1 MSGALPVAILL
12 PLAMLVACVRPD
24 LRQRMQGLLW
34 LAPLPALAAAFL
46 AVDAPPIVLDP
57 DGLQFTLALD
67 RPGAL
72 LLGVAALL
80 WSAAGAYAR
89 TYLARDPRRGRFAV
103 WWLLTLAGSL
113 AVFFVRDLASFYLA
127 FAVVSL
133 AAYGLVV
140 QDATA
145 AARRAGAIY
154 LFLAVLGEIA
164 LLAGFA
170 VLATGSP
177 GDSLAIAT
185 TVADLAA
192 SPWRDLTVA
201 LLVAGF
207 GLKAGLVPLHVWLPI
222 AHPAA
227 PMPASAVLS
236 GAIIKAGI
244 IGLIRF
250 LPFDGALPH
259 WSGILASIGLVT
271 AFYAVAVGITQRNP
285 KTVLAYSSV
294 SQMGVVATVLGMGL
308 LAGPATLMPAAFYA
322 AHHVLAKG
330 ALFLAVGVA
339 AATGADRR
347 WLVLVPAVVLAL
359 GFGGLPPTGG
369 ALAKLVVKPALGD
382 GTVATLATLT
392 GAGSTLLML
401 HFCRRLAAAGSPSAE
416 ARAASGLTVPWLLMA
431 AAAIGVPWAVF
442 LMAGLGTVGEV
453 LDPKSLWSATWPV
466 LLGLALT
473 GALHRW
479 QDRLPRLPEGDVV
492 VLGERALRGAGRAG
506 AAIEGLERKLRAW
519 PVAGATLLLLV
530 VTLGLALIL

>member
-1 MSGALPVAILL
+1 MSGVLVAAILL
-12 PLAMLVACVRPD
+12 PLAMLLACVRPAG
-24 LRQRMQGLLW
+24 RVRMLGLLW

-46 AVDAPPIVLDP
+46 AVGAPPIVLDP
-57 DGLQFTLALD
+57 DRLQFTLALD

-89 TYLARDPRRGRFAV
+89 TYLAQDPRRDRFAV
-103 WWLLTLAGSL
+103 WWLLTLTGSL

-127 FAVVSL
+127 FALVSL
-133 AAYGLVV
+133 AAYGLVI

-170 VLATGSP
+170 LLATGSP

-185 TVADLAA
+185 TVGDLAA
-192 SPWRDLTVA
+192 SQWRDLTVA
-201 LLVAGF
+201 LLLVGF

-250 LPFDGALPH
+250 LPFDGTLPL
-259 WSGILASIGLVT
+259 WSGILASVGLVT
-271 AFYAVAVGITQRNP
+271 AFYAVAIGITQRNP
-285 KTVLAYSSV
+285 KTVLAYSSI

-339 AATGADRR
+339 AATGARR
-347 WLVLVPAVVLAL
+347 AWLVMVPAVVLAL

-369 ALAKLVVKPALGD
+369 FLAKLVTKPALGD
-382 GTVATLATLT
+382 GVVAALGALT

-401 HFCRRLAAAGSPSAE
+401 HFCRRLAAGGAAEPEASAPAGIV
-416 ARAASGLTVPWLLMA
+416 LPWLLLA
-431 AAAIGVPWAVF
+431 AAAIGVPWVVF
-442 LMAGLGTVGEV
+442 LMAGLGTVAEL
-453 LDPKSLWSATWPV
+453 LDPKALWDAAWPV
-466 LLGLALT
+466 LLGLALMAGT
-473 GALHRW
+473 WRW

-492 VLGERALRGAGRAG
+492 VLGEAAIGGAGRAG
-506 AAIEGLERKLRAW
+506 HAIERLERMLRAW

-530 VTLGLALIL
+530 VTLALALNR